1 MDGLVAGFGIWLKVN
16 ARYPDFMHK
25 KTREALWLVDRKNP
39 PWVEMEMAAMAPGTV
54 DLNPFLWNRRL
65 LKYVKAG
72 EYEKTLG
79 LFRQMQSKGMSPDT
93 FTLVYE
99 HLKRAGMSMNGSFK
113 VVVSLM
119 SLCAVVS
126 LTCMPNAGAWRMLGV
141 CSPRFPQMMWCLGLP
156 SYSHM

>member
-1 MDGLVAGFGIWLKVN
+1 VALGDQRRYPKEKLWQEFFSDPLQWWDYRLEKVN

-65 LKYVKAG
+65 SKYVKAG

-79 LFRQMQSKGMSPDT
+79 LFRQMQSK
-93 FTLVYE
+93 
-99 HLKRAGMSMNGSFK
+99 
-113 VVVSLM
+113 
-119 SLCAVVS
+119 VVS